1 MVSDWLKT
9 QKKRPRTN
17 QIRADLT
24 TNLRKNG
31 HGSQQTTI
39 FCKQNNNR
47 KVKKIFQKPKHNKK
61 HVLLAK
67 SIENSV
73 LREKYSKKIEEN
85 ESEKL
90 NKLLITDYAEVK
102 NKEQKPWQPHAS
114 HDSYTFQA
122 FKRTRIQVFHD
133 NNRDFKSRTLFVG
146 GERCLFSCEDLY

>member
-1 MVSDWLKT
+1 M
-9 QKKRPRTN
+9 
-17 QIRADLT
+17 
-24 TNLRKNG
+24 
-31 HGSQQTTI
+31 
-39 FCKQNNNR
+39 
-47 KVKKIFQKPKHNKK
+47 
-61 HVLLAK
+61 
-67 SIENSV
+67 

-146 GERCLFSCEDLY
+146 GERCPVAVFEFFCGVETSIKTPMRWSVFFYLSSTERNRKFKTSGLN